1 MIVEVSRARGPQLLE
16 SCDFRKFK
24 LVLRDGLAAS
34 QVSIRGL
41 TFTSETEALV
51 GIDFVASLPGV
62 PDDAVWRA
70 DYEAMIQAARHS
82 GWIDEAT
89 NMIRA
94 HIEWADEAMQLSPR
108 R

>member
-16 SCDFRKFK
+16 PRDFRRFK
-24 LVLRDGLAAS
+24 LVLRDRLATS
-34 QVSIRGL
+34 EVLIRGL

-62 PDDAVWRA
+62 PDDAAWRA
-70 DYEAMIQAARHS
+70 DYATMILAARRS

-94 HIEWADEAMQLSPR
+94 HIEWADEAVQLSSSR
-108 R
+108 